1 MRQKCTEVREDIHT
15 INEHENME
23 SNELKRVTESR
34 NKVQMSSISC
44 YLVKEKS
51 KAAALR
57 SNPVALPDLCL
68 TDIYLL

>member
-1 MRQKCTEVREDIHT
+1 
-15 INEHENME
+15 ME